1 MTARDYCLLRF
12 GADDVMTPA
21 GDLARLH
28 ATLLPESPVSR
39 LGHRFMEDFYYRVLP
54 REGLVFGA
62 VAYVDRQPAG
72 FVAATHDRA
81 GFMRSGMRRFWP
93 RVLWVVGA
101 SVLTAPKSLGAV
113 WQAWRVMR
121 SRPAASVGLDGE
133 ILSLGVLP
141 AYREP
146 GFVRRSGLRIAT
158 DLLDAAVD
166 RLRELGIPKI
176 TAAVRMDNAEAKL
189 FYAGLGWTLHRASVQ
204 GGGPAALEFR
214 WERNGAADQEQT
226 PASSARR

>member
-1 MTARDYCLLRF
+1 MTMDYRLFPF
-12 GADDVMTPA
+12 GAGSDAPA
-21 GDLARLH
+21 HHLAWLH
-28 ATLLPESPVSR
+28 ACLLPESPVSL
-39 LGHRFMEDFYYRVLP
+39 LGRRFMEDFYYRVLP

-62 VAYVDRQPAG
+62 VAYVDQQPAG
-72 FVAATHDRA
+72 FVAATHDCA

-93 RVLWVVGA
+93 HVLWVVGA
-101 SVLTAPKSLGAV
+101 SVLTAPKSVGAV

-121 SRPAASVGLDGE
+121 SRQAESAEFEGE

-166 RLRELGIPKI
+166 RLRAMGVRHIG
-176 TAAVRMDNAEAKL
+176 AAVRVDNTEAKL
-189 FYAGLGWTLHRASVQ
+189 FYAGLGWSLHRTSVP
-204 GGGPAALEFR
+204 GRGPAAGEFT
-214 WERNGAADQEQT
+214 WEPYAAARQEQT
-226 PASSARR
+226 PASSVRR